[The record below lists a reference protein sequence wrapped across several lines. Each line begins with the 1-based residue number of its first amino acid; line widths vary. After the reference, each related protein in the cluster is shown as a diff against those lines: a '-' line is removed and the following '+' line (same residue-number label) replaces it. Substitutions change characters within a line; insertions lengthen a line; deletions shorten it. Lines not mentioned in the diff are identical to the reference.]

1 LGKPRY
7 LEVLF
12 RGKSIETYIRNP
24 GCVNRSW
31 FSQSDS
37 GKITTWEQY
46 VENAQRAH
54 SPQLA
59 AGNASEYWYYQK
71 VLTFGRFPADC
82 FRELQ
87 LKEISHYLARPVMK
101 FGPWLGI

>member
-1 LGKPRY
+1 MPQYKELTSGICSWVFRCLLG
-7 LEVLF
+7 
-12 RGKSIETYIRNP
+12 
-24 GCVNRSW
+24 
-31 FSQSDS
+31 
-37 GKITTWEQY
+37 

-87 LKEISHYLARPVMK
+87 LKEISHYLARPVIK